1 LVVEEKMPNPTDG
14 DRYGDATLRSGRLL
28 SSAGNT
34 ANTKKSWSEWFG
46 TASNTWL
53 GSSVGGHGAD
63 QVVGTV
69 SGAAQEEIAT
79 RTATRLAATALG
91 TTLAGIT
98 GFWVVGAV
106 GLVAMEIVGKKLE
119 DKVKECVPQ
128 ALSAVRSAAGRL
140 YFGSG
145 TPDVQLNSNI
155 TMGNH
160 DHALEDT
167 MERIK
172 TNSALLQDLLNKLAG
187 ASGKPYYR
195 DDAYHIGA
203 LAQKCATTKDELL
216 FDIELLKDFLSRLK
230 TDLDRIHPNVIN
242 EKVKDLAEAI
252 CAAHDGRHWDN
263 SWGAATVKRMFRCS
277 KEHCFGPS

>member
-1 LVVEEKMPNPTDG
+1 MPNPTDA
-14 DRYGDATLRSGRLL
+14 DRSGDATLRSGRLL
-28 SSAGNT
+28 NSAGTT

-46 TASNTWL
+46 AASNTWL
-53 GSSVGGHGAD
+53 GSSVGAHGAD
-63 QVVGTV
+63 QAAGGV
-69 SGAAQEEIAT
+69 SGAAQAEIAT
-79 RTATRLAATALG
+79 RMAATGLG
-91 TTLAGIT
+91 MTLTGIT

-119 DKVKECVPQ
+119 DKVKECVPH

-155 TMGNH
+155 SMGNQ

-187 ASGKPYYR
+187 ASGKPYYC

-216 FDIELLKDFLSRLK
+216 FDIELLRDFLSRLK
-230 TDLDRIHPNVIN
+230 TDLDKIHPNVIN

-252 CAAHDGRHWDN
+252 CAANDGRHWDN
-263 SWGAATVKRMFRCS
+263 TWGAATVKRMFRCS

>member
-1 LVVEEKMPNPTDG
+1 MPNPTDA
-14 DRYGDATLRSGRLL
+14 DRAGDATLRSGRLL
-28 SSAGNT
+28 NSAGTT

-63 QVVGTV
+63 QAAGSV
-69 SGAAQEEIAT
+69 SGAAQAEIAT
-79 RTATRLAATALG
+79 RMAATGLG
-91 TTLAGIT
+91 MTLTGIT

-119 DKVKECVPQ
+119 DKVKECVPH
-128 ALSAVRSAAGRL
+128 ALSAVRSVAGRL

-155 TMGNH
+155 SMGNQ

-187 ASGKPYYR
+187 ASGKPYYC

-216 FDIELLKDFLSRLK
+216 FDIELLRDFLSRLK
-230 TDLDRIHPNVIN
+230 TDLDKIHPNVIN

-252 CAAHDGRHWDN
+252 CAANDGRHWDN
-263 SWGAATVKRMFRCS
+263 TWGAATVKRMFRCS

>member
-1 LVVEEKMPNPTDG
+1 MPNPTDA
-14 DRYGDATLRSGRLL
+14 DRAGDATLRSGRLL
-28 SSAGNT
+28 NSAGTT

-46 TASNTWL
+46 AASSTWL

-63 QVVGTV
+63 QAAGSV
-69 SGAAQEEIAT
+69 SGAAQAEIAT
-79 RTATRLAATALG
+79 RMAATGLG
-91 TTLAGIT
+91 MTLTGIT

-119 DKVKECVPQ
+119 DKVKECVPH

-145 TPDVQLNSNI
+145 TPDVQLNSKI
-155 TMGNH
+155 SMGNQE
-160 DHALEDT
+160 HALEDT

-187 ASGKPYYR
+187 ASGKPYYC

-216 FDIELLKDFLSRLK
+216 FDIELLRDFLSRLK
-230 TDLDRIHPNVIN
+230 TDLDRIHPNEIN

-252 CAAHDGRHWDN
+252 CAANDGRHWDN
-263 SWGAATVKRMFRCS
+263 TWGAATVKRMFRCS

>member
-1 LVVEEKMPNPTDG
+1 VEEKMPNPTDA
-14 DRYGDATLRSGRLL
+14 DRAGNATLRSGRLL
-28 SSAGNT
+28 NSAGDT

-53 GSSVGGHGAD
+53 GKSVGGHGAD
-63 QVVGTV
+63 EAAGSV
-69 SGAAQEEIAT
+69 SGAAQGVIST
-79 RTATRLAATALG
+79 KMAATQLG
-91 TTLAGIT
+91 MALAGIT

-106 GLVAMEIVGKKLE
+106 GVVAMEIVGKKLE

-128 ALSAVRSAAGRL
+128 ALSAVRSAVGRM

-145 TPDVQLNSNI
+145 TPDVQLNDNI
-155 TMGNH
+155 TMG
-160 DHALEDT
+160 DQKHALEDT

-187 ASGKPYYR
+187 ASGKPYYC

-216 FDIELLKDFLSRLK
+216 FDIELLKNFLSRLK
-230 TDLDRIHPNVIN
+230 TDLDRIQPNVIN
-242 EKVKDLAEAI
+242 EKVKDLADAI
-252 CAAHDGRHWDN
+252 CAADDERHWDN
-263 SWGAATVKRMFRCS
+263 TWGAATVKRMFRCS